1 MQPIWDYLYLICLD
15 FLLQILNNLLKDPI
29 INIKEVKEEANIKIT
44 KNISYKFEKSSIINP
59 KDLSNVLGRF
69 SKSKL
74 LLGIK

>member
-1 MQPIWDYLYLICLD
+1 ME
-15 FLLQILNNLLKDPI
+15 ILNNLLKDPI